1 MVVLPCSFVSPFFSK
16 IRPFCQTSERR
27 REKRKNCDL
36 GRQPT
41 CIQKKQDRTLSLIF
55 FIKTYRARISRI
67 YIHTYTH
74 AFTIHHAFKM
84 SFAISQT
91 SLTARSSSAFTS
103 SVRVNRTRMASRHSS
118 SSSKVSLVT
127 KCEGPTAKNLE
138 IMRKFSEQYAR
149 SSGTKFCMDKSV
161 TAVVIQG
168 TFLSITQTSSLS
180 FGLFSDCFFP
190 SVCACISDRPRGR
203 EEKFS
208 SQGGIHSMMMTIE
221 ITIARSHL
229 YHPTDF
235 LFSSLSRRF

>member
-1 MVVLPCSFVSPFFSK
+1 MRK
-16 IRPFCQTSERR
+16 
-27 REKRKNCDL
+27 KRKKW
-36 GRQPT
+36 PT
-41 CIQKKQDRTLSLIF
+41 CTRPLTKKQDKTPLSLILQR
-55 FIKTYRARISRI
+55 KTYRTRILSRI
-67 YIHTYTH
+67 YISHIYTHTH

-103 SVRVNRTRMASRHSS
+103 SVRVNRTTSMASRHSS
-118 SSSKVSLVT
+118 SSTKVSLVT

-203 EEKFS
+203 EEKILFTRGHSLDDDDDRDNYRTISFVS
-208 SQGGIHSMMMTIE
+208 SNWF
-221 ITIARSHL
+221 
-229 YHPTDF
+229 PF
-235 LFSSLSRRF
+235 LLFVPPLLMKQV

>member
-1 MVVLPCSFVSPFFSK
+1 MRK
-16 IRPFCQTSERR
+16 
-27 REKRKNCDL
+27 KRKKW
-36 GRQPT
+36 PT
-41 CIQKKQDRTLSLIF
+41 CCSRITKKQDRTPLSLILQR
-55 FIKTYRARISRI
+55 KTYRARILSRI
-67 YIHTYTH
+67 YISHIYTHTH

-103 SVRVNRTRMASRHSS
+103 SVRVNRTTRMASRHSS

-168 TFLSITQTSSLS
+168 TFLSITQTASLS
-180 FGLFSDCFFP
+180 FGLFSDCFFS
-190 SVCACISDRPRGR
+190 SVCACISDPKRGR
-203 EEKFS
+203 EEKILFTR
-208 SQGGIHSMMMTIE
+208 GHSLDDDDDRDNYRTI
-221 ITIARSHL
+221 S
-229 YHPTDF
+229 F
-235 LFSSLSRRF
+235 VLSY

>member
-1 MVVLPCSFVSPFFSK
+1 MRK
-16 IRPFCQTSERR
+16 
-27 REKRKNCDL
+27 KRKKW
-36 GRQPT
+36 PT
-41 CIQKKQDRTLSLIF
+41 CFLSITKKQDRTPLSLILQR
-55 FIKTYRARISRI
+55 KTYRARILSRI
-67 YIHTYTH
+67 YISHIYTHTH

-103 SVRVNRTRMASRHSS
+103 SVRVNRTTRMASRHSS

-180 FGLFSDCFFP
+180 FGLFSDCFFT

-203 EEKFS
+203 EEKILFTR
-208 SQGGIHSMMMTIE
+208 GHSLDDDDDRDNYR
-221 ITIARSHL
+221 TIA
-229 YHPTDF
+229 F
-235 LFSSLSRRF
+235 VSSY

>member
-1 MVVLPCSFVSPFFSK
+1 MRK
-16 IRPFCQTSERR
+16 
-27 REKRKNCDL
+27 KRKKW
-36 GRQPT
+36 PT
-41 CIQKKQDRTLSLIF
+41 CTRPLTKKQDKTPLSLILQR
-55 FIKTYRARISRI
+55 KTYRARILSRI
-67 YIHTYTH
+67 YISHIYTHTH

-103 SVRVNRTRMASRHSS
+103 SVRVNRTTRMASRHSS

-138 IMRKFSEQYAR
+138 IMKKFSEQYAR

-203 EEKFS
+203 EEKILFTRGHSLDDDDDRDNYRTISFVS
-208 SQGGIHSMMMTIE
+208 SN
-221 ITIARSHL
+221 
-229 YHPTDF
+229 
-235 LFSSLSRRF
+235 

>member
-1 MVVLPCSFVSPFFSK
+1 
-16 IRPFCQTSERR
+16 
-27 REKRKNCDL
+27 
-36 GRQPT
+36 
-41 CIQKKQDRTLSLIF
+41 
-55 FIKTYRARISRI
+55 
-67 YIHTYTH
+67 
-74 AFTIHHAFKM
+74 
-84 SFAISQT
+84 
-91 SLTARSSSAFTS
+91 
-103 SVRVNRTRMASRHSS
+103 MASRHSS

-203 EEKFS
+203 EEKILFTR
-208 SQGGIHSMMMTIE
+208 GHSLDDDDDRDNYRTI
-221 ITIARSHL
+221 S
-229 YHPTDF
+229 F
-235 LFSSLSRRF
+235 VLSY

>member
-1 MVVLPCSFVSPFFSK
+1 MVYFPSFFLVKSDLLS
-16 IRPFCQTSERR
+16 
-27 REKRKNCDL
+27 EKRAGVRKK
-36 GRQPT
+36 RKKWPT
-41 CIQKKQDRTLSLIF
+41 CCSRITKKQDRTPLSLILQR
-55 FIKTYRARISRI
+55 KTYRARILSRI
-67 YIHTYTH
+67 YISHIYTHTH

-103 SVRVNRTRMASRHSS
+103 SVRVNRTTRMASRHSS

-180 FGLFSDCFFP
+180 FGLFSDCFFS
-190 SVCACISDRPRGR
+190 SVCACISDPKRGR
-203 EEKFS
+203 EEKILFTRGHSLDDDDDRDNYRTISFVS
-208 SQGGIHSMMMTIE
+208 S
-221 ITIARSHL
+221 
-229 YHPTDF
+229 Y
-235 LFSSLSRRF
+235 